1 MNTKMLQIYFTIILL
16 LQIGPV
22 LSQEDSKH
30 TETRLQRLEILLDR
44 QQAIN
49 KELQIEISECKSMKD
64 KKRQNPPTAVA
75 FSTQLATHLTG
86 LGHHAAVIFDKVILD
101 TTSSY
106 NNGDG
111 VFVVPIT
118 GIYVFTW
125 TVSVGMDDWQ
135 NTELVVNGIP
145 YAYTKVDSGT
155 GSDYGSG
162 TQIVV
167 LKVNKRDHVWIRTG
181 NIGNGVV
188 DGNTFDTYSG
198 WILFPME

>member
-1 MNTKMLQIYFTIILL
+1 MNTKMLQIHFSIMLL

-22 LSQEDSKH
+22 LSQENANH

-44 QQAIN
+44 QQSIN
-49 KELQIEISECKSMKD
+49 KELQTEISECKSMKD
-64 KKRQNPPTAVA
+64 TKRQNPPTAVA
-75 FSTQLATHLTG
+75 FSTQLTTHLTG

-111 VFVVPIT
+111 VFVVPIS
-118 GIYVFTW
+118 GFYVFTW
-125 TVSVGMDDWQ
+125 TASVGMNDWQ
-135 NTELVVNGIP
+135 NTELVVNGTP
-145 YAYTKVDSGT
+145 YAYTQVDSGT

-167 LKVNKRDHVWIRTG
+167 LKVNKSDHVWIRTA
-181 NIGNGVV
+181 NIGSGVV